1 MRLEDLNEYYDN
13 LCDTFDRGEMDFVM
27 NHDRAHNAV
36 IECFMLNKSNV
47 INMYCGEMSV
57 FREGFYNHINQDN
70 NYDLKEGETALGDE
84 IKKKVIKSLREF
96 INRPNVSLNI
106 YFERFDR
113 KFLRDLIDLR
123 VFSDGVSS
131 EKIRL
136 FKLEDNLFL
145 KSDMAHV
152 SYTDTNIVTCI
163 CIGTHGEDI
172 SSGSCSVYKDPYN
185 NAKYYKNNRCDRD
198 SCQSIM
204 SDCCKCRCPV

>member
-57 FREGFYNHINQDN
+57 FREGFYNHINQDS

-96 INRPNVSLNI
+96 INLSLI
-106 YFERFDR
+106 H
-113 KFLRDLIDLR
+113 I
-123 VFSDGVSS
+123 
-131 EKIRL
+131 
-136 FKLEDNLFL
+136 
-145 KSDMAHV
+145 
-152 SYTDTNIVTCI
+152 
-163 CIGTHGEDI
+163 
-172 SSGSCSVYKDPYN
+172 
-185 NAKYYKNNRCDRD
+185 
-198 SCQSIM
+198 
-204 SDCCKCRCPV
+204 

>member
-57 FREGFYNHINQDN
+57 FREGFYNHINQDS

-152 SYTDTNIVTCI
+152 SYTDTNIVRMERNPQTHEATCAI
-163 CIGTHGEDI
+163 NPPEEILGKVKATFKSMSLVGEEI
-172 SSGSCSVYKDPYN
+172 KLN
-185 NAKYYKNNRCDRD
+185 
-198 SCQSIM
+198 
-204 SDCCKCRCPV
+204 

>member
-1 MRLEDLNEYYDN
+1 MRFEDLNEYYDN

-57 FREGFYNHINQDN
+57 FREGFYNHINQDS

-131 EKIRL
+131 EK
-136 FKLEDNLFL
+136 
-145 KSDMAHV
+145 MAHV
-152 SYTDTNIVTCI
+152 SYTDTNIVRMERNPQTHEATCAI
-163 CIGTHGEDI
+163 NPPEEILSKVKATFKSMSLVGEEI
-172 SSGSCSVYKDPYN
+172 KLN
-185 NAKYYKNNRCDRD
+185 
-198 SCQSIM
+198 
-204 SDCCKCRCPV
+204 